1 MPDSAFAATVR
12 RQEGLPIVDMKGEV
26 NAFAEN
32 ALDAAFAQACAGK
45 PSAVLLNFQDVTY
58 VNSTGI
64 ALVVGLIA
72 QARKARMQLIVAGL
86 SDHYRQVFSI
96 TRLADF
102 MTICDDEA
110 GAIAAAAAPSKAEK

>member
-1 MPDSAFAATVR
+1 MPDHEFAATVR
-12 RQEGLPIVDMKGEV
+12 LHDGVPIIDLAGEV
-26 NAFAEN
+26 NAFAED
-32 ALDAAFAQACAGK
+32 ALNSAFTKACASG
-45 PSAVLLNFQDVTY
+45 PSAILLNFQHVSY

-64 ALVVGLIA
+64 ALIVALLA

-86 SDHYRQVFSI
+86 SEHYRHVFSI

-110 GAIAAAAAPSKAEK
+110 GAIAAASPSKTER

>member
-1 MPDSAFAATVR
+1 MPDHEFTATVR
-12 RQEGLPIVDMKGEV
+12 LQEGLPIIDLRGEV
-26 NAFAEN
+26 NSFAED
-32 ALDAAFAQACAGK
+32 ALGAAFAQACATG

-64 ALVVGLIA
+64 ALVVALLA
-72 QARKARMQLIVAGL
+72 QARKAHMQMIVTGL
-86 SDHYRQVFSI
+86 SEHYRHVFRI

-110 GAIAAAAAPSKAEK
+110 SAIAVAAPSTTEN